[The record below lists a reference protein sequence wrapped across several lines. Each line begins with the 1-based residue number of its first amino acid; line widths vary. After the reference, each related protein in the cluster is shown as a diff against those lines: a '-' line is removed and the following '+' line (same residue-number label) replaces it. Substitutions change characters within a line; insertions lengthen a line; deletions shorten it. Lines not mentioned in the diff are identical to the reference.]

1 MTLKKIF
8 ILLILA
14 ILTNCDYEPI
24 YKDNN
29 DFNLLIK
36 KIHLVGEKKI
46 DRRISNALNLE
57 SNNKIKNGH
66 EIKINSQKK
75 VDIVSKDKTGNAS
88 VFKITINVN
97 VLLKKEDKMIKE
109 KNFSSSFTYNTKVN
123 KFSLSQYQKNIEA
136 NLIKSIAEEIFIF
149 LNS

>member
-1 MTLKKIF
+1 MTIKKIF
-8 ILLILA
+8 ILLLLA

-66 EIKINSQKK
+66 EIEIKSQKK

>member
-75 VDIVSKDKTGNAS
+75 
-88 VFKITINVN
+88 
-97 VLLKKEDKMIKE
+97 
-109 KNFSSSFTYNTKVN
+109 
-123 KFSLSQYQKNIEA
+123 
-136 NLIKSIAEEIFIF
+136 
-149 LNS
+149 LN

>member
-1 MTLKKIF
+1 MLV
-8 ILLILA
+8 

-29 DFNLLIK
+29 DFSLLIK
-36 KIHLVGEKKI
+36 KIHLIGEKKI
-46 DRRISNALNLE
+46 DRKISNALNLE
-57 SNNKIKNGH
+57 SNNEIKNGH
-66 EIKINSQKK
+66 EIEINSRKK

-97 VLLKKEDKMIKE
+97 VLLEKENKMIKE
-109 KNFSSSFTYNTKVN
+109 KNFSSSFTYNTKAN
-123 KFSLSQYQKNIEA
+123 KFNLSQYQKNIEA
-136 NLIKSIAEEIFIF
+136 NLIRAIAEEIFIF